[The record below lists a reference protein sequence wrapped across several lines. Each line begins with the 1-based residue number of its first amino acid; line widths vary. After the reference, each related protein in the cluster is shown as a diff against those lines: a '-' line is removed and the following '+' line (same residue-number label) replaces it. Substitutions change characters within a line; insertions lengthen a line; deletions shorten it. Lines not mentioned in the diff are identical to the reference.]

1 MERGARDSFGGY
13 GLPMID
19 ADVQRTIKAVLDTG
33 LAANSITATVQQ
45 GYQPTTQGAP
55 LDPVVIFEKIS
66 ARRYGWQGR
75 KYTRIPGDPDTFTL
89 DEPYFLRP
97 TYQVTGFMNQDPVDP
112 QSLTAYDVL
121 DLCAAILQ
129 SEAGLATFK
138 AAGIGIDRV
147 SDIRT
152 PHLLDDSG
160 RSIMDVNFDFVLV
173 YENSLTSVIPSATVA
188 GEIDFVN

>member
-1 MERGARDSFGGY
+1 
-13 GLPMID
+13 MID
-19 ADVQRTIKAVLDTG
+19 ADVQRVIKAVLDTG
-33 LAANSITATVQQ
+33 LAAQSISAIVQQ

-55 LDPVVIFEKIS
+55 RDPVVIVQKIA

-75 KYTRIPGDPDTFTL
+75 KYTLIPGDPDTFTL

-97 TYQVTGFMNQDPVDP
+97 TYQVTGLMNQDPLDP

-129 SEAGLATFK
+129 SEAGLATFR
-138 AAGIGIDRV
+138 AAGIGMDRV

-160 RSIMDVNFDFVLV
+160 RSIMDVNFDFVIS
-173 YENSLTSVIPSATVA
+173 YENTLSSVIPGATIEGTV
-188 GEIDFVN
+188 ERVN